1 MGEILISV
9 CLGLWLITAS
19 ILGYK
24 KLKSE
29 LSLYLEEKR

>member
-19 ILGYK
+19 VLGYK

-29 LSLYLEEKR
+29 LSQYMEEKK